1 MCVTPHFPVDAGKAA
16 QFSAVCRDPGTFV
29 NYLAHLKS
37 ACEFLRLPT
46 GWASDPRL
54 KRSKDG
60 LVKAGLAFKGPKRSV
75 GGQMIMRVASAQGGW
90 APERFFVLFHGYFC
104 YALDRRDPIYA
115 ERIVRTT

>member
-1 MCVTPHFPVDAGKAA
+1 MRGRRRSFRRRAA
-16 QFSAVCRDPGTFV
+16 TRDTFV

-54 KRSKDG
+54 KRAKDG

-104 YALDRRDPIYA
+104 YALDRRDPIYV
-115 ERIVRTT
+115 ERIVRAT